1 MSILS
6 TDAAGRAAIRLQK
19 RISAAIKEAKTSG
32 MMDVCKN
39 LKSTKEQVDMIISY
53 MEKRYRAER
62 EKRDD

>member
-32 MMDVCKN
+32 MMDVCKS
-39 LKSTKEQVDMIISY
+39 LKATKEQVDMIISY
-53 MEKRYRAER
+53 MERRYRAEW
-62 EKRDD
+62 EKKDQ